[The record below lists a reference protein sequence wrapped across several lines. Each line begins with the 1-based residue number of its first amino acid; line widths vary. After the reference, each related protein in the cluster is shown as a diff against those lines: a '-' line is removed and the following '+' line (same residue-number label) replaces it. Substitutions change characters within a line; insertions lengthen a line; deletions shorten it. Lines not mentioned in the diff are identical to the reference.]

1 MKQTDAKMIELVEA
15 IDLLRNAGW
24 TVEPPAA
31 KRTTTAR
38 RASKAGTKRVGRPP
52 KKRVGR
58 PPKKRVGH
66 PRKITT

>member
-1 MKQTDAKMIELVEA
+1 MKRTDAKMIELVEA
-15 IDLLRNAGW
+15 IDLLRKAGW

-31 KRTTTAR
+31 KRSATAR
-38 RASKAGTKRVGRPP
+38 RPSKAGT
-52 KKRVGR
+52 KRVGR